1 MGGEGHNKPVEI
13 IGGGPAGMMAAIVC
27 AREGCRVRLWEKN
40 GSLGRK
46 LLATGNG
53 RCNLSHTE
61 VGLDNYNSGGRQ
73 LAAEAL
79 QAFSPSDTLDFFRS
93 LGVENRIDSQGRIF
107 PHSNEASSV
116 LACLEQEMARLGVE
130 VHIRSEIISLQREA
144 NGWLVDQRGARHES
158 RAVIMACGGAASPQF
173 GSSGQGYQMA
183 RQLSH
188 SIVPPAPA
196 LVPLCL
202 AGNWCHRLQGLRM
215 DATLTI
221 GGGSD
226 LVALTD
232 EVLFA
237 HYGITGP
244 LALRASRRLAVTPTS
259 GHLNFLPGTGQE
271 VALEKLRERRKCLAG
286 RAAQYFLAGLLPEK
300 LGRLLMAESGIDGP
314 FNCRDLTDSDLSRLA
329 GHISSWPLEIKGP
342 RPFKEAQVTAGGID
356 CRQVFPSNLMSKKAP
371 GLFFCGEVLDVDGD
385 TGGYNLQWCWSSG
398 YLAGKGAAEYLN
410 RSGGS

>member
-1 MGGEGHNKPVEI
+1 MGGEGLSNRVEV

-27 AREGCRVRLWEKN
+27 GREGCRVRLWEKN

-53 RCNLSHTE
+53 RCNLSHKE
-61 VGLDNYNSGGRQ
+61 VGLENYNPGGRQ
-73 LAAEAL
+73 LAAVAL
-79 QAFSPSDTLDFFRS
+79 GAFSPRDTLDFFRR
-93 LGVENRIDSQGRIF
+93 LGVESRSDSQGRIF
-107 PHSNEASSV
+107 PASNEAVSV

-130 VHIRSEIISLQREA
+130 VQIRAEIISLQRET
-144 NGWLVDQRGARHES
+144 NGWSVDQRGFRHKS

-188 SIVPPAPA
+188 SIVPPVPA

-202 AGNWCHRLQGLRM
+202 PGNWCHHLQGLRM

-221 GGGSD
+221 GEGPGG
-226 LVALTD
+226 VALTD

-237 HYGITGP
+237 HYGISGP
-244 LALRASRRLAVTPTS
+244 LALKTSRRLAATPIS

-271 VALEKLRERRKCLAG
+271 VALEKLQERREHLAS
-286 RAAQYFLAGLLPEK
+286 RAAEYFLAGLLPEK
-300 LGRLLMAESGIDGP
+300 LGRLLMAQSGIDHSLD
-314 FNCRDLTDSDLSRLA
+314 CRDLADSDLSRLA
-329 GHISSWPLEIKGP
+329 GHICRWPLEIKGP

-356 CRQVFPSNLMSKKAP
+356 CRQVFSASLMSKKAP

-398 YLAGKGAAEYLN
+398 NVAGKGAAEYVKQ
-410 RSGGS
+410 SGGS